1 MGLCAFQKNTI
12 VRISGAE
19 YTLLRQ
25 ATDTLWQLEDTKS
38 KRIVELEHDQILHH
52 IAEGT
57 LTFPGSKIAESRRP
71 TSTIKGSD
79 LEQAKVRRAYVQAVL
94 KDANTKLAMQDA
106 VDALWQRLKVPE
118 KPPSYS
124 TIQRWVSRY
133 RQGRQDIA
141 LLCDNT
147 AAKGNRAE
155 RYPCEVLELC
165 RQSIDNKYLKSER
178 DTVQTTLQD
187 AIHHV
192 DKENQLRPTELALKL
207 PTRRLIKRLIHEIPA
222 YDIYAARFGADA
234 ARREFRSVMGHTIS
248 ERPLDRAEIDHTI
261 LDLLVLDDE
270 TCLPLGRPYI
280 TLCIDHYSRCI
291 LGLFISFT
299 PPSYMSVAE
308 CLKDCFR
315 PKVWL
320 KTAFPEIKNDWLA
333 FGVMSTLVLDNG
345 LEFHSE
351 SLQQACYS
359 LGIEMN
365 YAPRRQGWFKGTI
378 ERVIGTM
385 NRAVAH
391 GTPGT
396 SFANIMDKG
405 DYDPAKHAVITLSRL
420 QTIVRKWIV
429 DVYHQQPHRTIQTSP
444 ADKWKSSIR
453 LEDIPLPDESTN
465 FDVVMGR
472 VGDKVLTHRG
482 IEHEGL
488 FYNSKELTE
497 LRLREGPKLKV
508 EIRANDSDI
517 GHIYVLNPSTSASYS
532 VPALRQDYAKG
543 LSLWQHNVIKRW
555 QARDPNLGTG
565 PDGWLQAKEDIAQ
578 LIEQDFQTKRRKT
591 RKRVARFKEDTKRN
605 QHQATGNNTESEWIP
620 SAPLAL
626 ADSSSTD
633 LASAASMPEASV
645 LAEDIPDE
653 CPKNIRESYPQ
664 FGAIYKEIR
673 TNE

>member
-1 MGLCAFQKNTI
+1 
-12 VRISGAE
+12 
-19 YTLLRQ
+19 
-25 ATDTLWQLEDTKS
+25 
-38 KRIVELEHDQILHH
+38 
-52 IAEGT
+52 
-57 LTFPGSKIAESRRP
+57 
-71 TSTIKGSD
+71 
-79 LEQAKVRRAYVQAVL
+79 
-94 KDANTKLAMQDA
+94 
-106 VDALWQRLKVPE
+106 
-118 KPPSYS
+118 
-124 TIQRWVSRY
+124 
-133 RQGRQDIA
+133 
-141 LLCDNT
+141 
-147 AAKGNRAE
+147 
-155 RYPCEVLELC
+155 
-165 RQSIDNKYLKSER
+165 
-178 DTVQTTLQD
+178 
-187 AIHHV
+187 
-192 DKENQLRPTELALKL
+192 
-207 PTRRLIKRLIHEIPA
+207 
-222 YDIYAARFGADA
+222 
-234 ARREFRSVMGHTIS
+234 MGHTIS

-333 FGVMSTLVLDNG
+333 FGVMRTIVLDNG
-345 LEFHSE
+345 LEFHSD

-378 ERVIGTM
+378 ERFIGTM

-391 GTPGT
+391 GAPGT
-396 SFANIMDKG
+396 SFANIMEKG
-405 DYDPAKHAVITLSRL
+405 DYDPAKHAVITLSQL
-420 QTIVRKWIV
+420 NTISRKWIV
-429 DVYHQQPHRTIQTSP
+429 DVYHQQPHRSIQTTP
-444 ADKWKSSIR
+444 ADKWKSIIR

-472 VGDKVLTHRG
+472 SGEKVLTHRG
-482 IEHEGL
+482 IDHEGL
-488 FYNSKELTE
+488 LYNSEELTD
-497 LRLREGPKLKV
+497 LRLRYGAKLMV
-508 EIRANDSDI
+508 EIRANDADI

-555 QARDPNLGTG
+555 QAKDPNLGTG

-578 LIEQDFQTKRRKT
+578 LIEQDFQLKRRKT

-605 QHQATGNNTESEWIP
+605 QDQATGSNIESDWIP
-620 SAPLAL
+620 SAQLAF
-626 ADSSSTD
+626 AETSATD
-633 LASAASMPEASV
+633 LASAASMSETTAST
-645 LAEDIPDE
+645 EDIPDVG
-653 CPKNIRESYPQ
+653 PKNICEPFPQ
-664 FGAIYKEIR
+664 FDATYKEIR

>member
-1 MGLCAFQKNTI
+1 MGLCAFHANTI
-12 VRISGAE
+12 VRLNGVE

-38 KRIVELEHDQILHH
+38 RRIVELDHDLILRH
-52 IAEGT
+52 IADGT
-57 LTFPGSKIAESRRP
+57 LTFPGSKIAEIRRP
-71 TSTIKGSD
+71 TSVTYGAD
-79 LEQAKVRRAYVQAVL
+79 FELAKVRRAYVQAVL
-94 KDANTKLAMQDA
+94 KAANTKLAVQDA
-106 VDALWQRLKVPE
+106 VNNLWNKLKVPE
-118 KPPSYS
+118 KAPSYA
-124 TIQRWVSRY
+124 TIQRWKSHY
-133 RQGRQDIA
+133 RQGRQDITV
-141 LLCDNT
+141 LRDNT
-147 AAKGNRAE
+147 AAKGNRTE

-165 RQSIDNKYLKSER
+165 RQSIDNKYLARER
-178 DTVQTTLQD
+178 GTVQATLED
-187 AIHHV
+187 ATHRV
-192 DKENQLRPTELALKL
+192 DKENQLRPPELFLKL

-222 YDIYAARFGADA
+222 YDVYAARFGPDA

-248 ERPLDRAEIDHTI
+248 ERPLDRAEIDHTL
-261 LDLLVLDDE
+261 LDLLVLDDD

-280 TLCIDHYSRCI
+280 TLCIDHYSRCV
-291 LGLFISFT
+291 LGVFISFT

-320 KTAFPEIKNDWLA
+320 KTTFPEIKNEWPA
-333 FGVMSTLVLDNG
+333 YGVMSTLVLDNG

-378 ERVIGTM
+378 ERFIGTM

-396 SFANIMDKG
+396 SFSNIMDKG

-420 QTIVRKWIV
+420 KTILRKWIV
-429 DVYHQQPHRTIQTSP
+429 DVYHQQTHRAIQTSP

-472 VGDKVLTHRG
+472 VGEKALTHKG

-488 FYNSKELTE
+488 LYNSEQLTE
-497 LRLREGPKLKV
+497 LRHREGAKLRV

-517 GHIYVLNPSTSASYS
+517 GHIYVLDPSTSASYS

-555 QARDPNLGTG
+555 QAKDPNLGTG

-578 LIEQDFQTKRRKT
+578 LIEQDFQLKRRKT
-591 RKRVARFKEDTKRN
+591 RKRVARFKEDSKRN
-605 QHQATGNNTESEWIP
+605 QPKVPENNPESEWIP
-620 SAPLAL
+620 AAPLAL
-626 ADSSSTD
+626 ASSSSTG
-633 LASAASMPEASV
+633 LFPASATPEPPLST
-645 LAEDIPDE
+645 EGIPDVAST
-653 CPKNIRESYPQ
+653 NIRAPYPQ
-664 FGAIYKEIR
+664 FGAIYKEIQ